1 MCVKNIKKSLWNGVS
16 ERRGEGEGREK
27 SDPILVNVY
36 ACEESETKYIMQGLV
51 SHCEAFCFY
60 SGF

>member
-1 MCVKNIKKSLWNGVS
+1 MS